1 MTTDSTANTAWGSP
15 HRPDA
20 FFVYGTLRP
29 GQRNYRLIQPLAV
42 EVLPATLDDH
52 VLYGRRMPFPYAV
65 PGPGRVFGDVL
76 TVDLGSM
83 PEALRILDALEGYAG
98 EGKPNH
104 YVRRAVRVVT
114 GRGALLSWVYLAGVG
129 ASRLSPSQ
137 VIRTGD
143 WCEVAG
149 R

>member
-1 MTTDSTANTAWGSP
+1 L
-15 HRPDA
+15 DA

-29 GQRNYRLIQPLAV
+29 GQWNFRLIAPLVV
-42 EVLPATLDDH
+42 ETVPATLHDH
-52 VLYGRRMPFPYAV
+52 VLYGRRLPFPYAV

-76 TVDLGSM
+76 RVDLGSM

-104 YVRRAVRVVT
+104 YVRRPVRVVT
-114 GRGALLSWVYLAGVG
+114 GRGALLAWVYLAGMG

-143 WCEVAG
+143 WCEVATG
-149 R
+149 